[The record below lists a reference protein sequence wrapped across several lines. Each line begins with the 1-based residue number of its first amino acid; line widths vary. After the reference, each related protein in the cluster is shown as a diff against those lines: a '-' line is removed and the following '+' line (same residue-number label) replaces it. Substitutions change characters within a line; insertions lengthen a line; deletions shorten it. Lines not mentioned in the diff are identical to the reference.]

1 MSKKQK
7 VLFIENRNK
16 TYFWDAVSKNILK
29 KHEVFWIVQNNLFKP
44 NFGKSFHI
52 PYPKK
57 SQLSKVKNDDFSFI
71 ESTDRMINYFGINAD
86 HYSYY
91 YNQINNIIEK
101 VNPDMVFGEATQFFE
116 LMVVKLCK
124 EKKIPFY
131 NPSPSSYPPSKFFFF
146 KNDTK
151 FPFELNKKNGFDNNI
166 SQIINSINER
176 KAKPDYM
183 LGKKIKVSPFKRFK
197 QLLEYLKG
205 ERFATPRLDRKI
217 CIEAKKKY
225 LKNKL
230 NKISVNYNT
239 IPKNKKILLYPMQ
252 LQPEANIDIWGNNFK
267 DQNKLILNISE
278 KIPKNWILAVKTNPK
293 SHYEINSDFIDI
305 IKNRENIFLLKK
317 DTSMNEIFNKSDAV
331 ASITGTVAIEC
342 ILASKPLINLGNT
355 FIKEAIGAY
364 TIKEINHIVNALILI
379 DTNQFKTAN
388 NKDKEN
394 FMRYIVDNSL
404 NGIIADPIENPD
416 SMEDRNIEMVSDA
429 FLKIISGNL

>member
-1 MSKKQK
+1 
-7 VLFIENRNK
+7 
-16 TYFWDAVSKNILK
+16 
-29 KHEVFWIVQNNLFKP
+29 
-44 NFGKSFHI
+44 
-52 PYPKK
+52 
-57 SQLSKVKNDDFSFI
+57 
-71 ESTDRMINYFGINAD
+71 MINYFGMNAD
-86 HYSYY
+86 HYNYY

-116 LMVVKLCK
+116 LMVVKSCK
-124 EKKIPFY
+124 HKKIPFY

-151 FPFELNKKNGFDNNI
+151 FPFEVSKKNDFGNNI
-166 SQIINSINER
+166 NQIIRSINER

-183 LGKKIKVSPFKRFK
+183 LGKKIKVSPLYRFK

-217 CIEAKKKY
+217 CLEAKKKY

-230 NKISVNYNT
+230 NKISVNYDT

-267 DQNKLILNISE
+267 DQNKLILNIS
-278 KIPKNWILAVKTNPK
+278 KNIPKNWVIVVKTNPK
-293 SHYEINSDFIDI
+293 SHYEINNDFIDI

-317 DTSMNEIFNKSDAV
+317 DTSMKEIFNKSDAV
-331 ASITGTVAIEC
+331 ASVTGTVAIEC

-394 FMRYIVDNSL
+394 FMRYIIDNSL

-429 FLKIISGNL
+429 FLKIIRGNL